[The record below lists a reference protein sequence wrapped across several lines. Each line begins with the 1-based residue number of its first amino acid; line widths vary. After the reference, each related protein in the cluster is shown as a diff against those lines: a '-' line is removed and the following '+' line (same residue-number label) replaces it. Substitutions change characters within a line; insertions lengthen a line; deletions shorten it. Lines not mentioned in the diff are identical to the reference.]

1 VSTLQSTSANESQE
15 SVRSGVNNAR
25 ARQNINKE
33 NAIALTKIGVAV
45 FPSSG
50 KVPLVPL
57 YNRLDTEIAPED
69 REAAIAKYREDH
81 DDQTP
86 VHVGSTKDFEVIK
99 RMWRA
104 FRDAVPSIAT
114 GPSGLVVMDADA
126 KDDGPAKMK
135 ALFKENGGLP
145 VGTIASPTKSGG
157 LHFIF
162 ADPERAFTNKAGLL
176 KKNYGCDVRGSGGQ
190 IVAPGSM
197 LDDGR
202 SYGTRDYLVQF
213 MRAFVNK
220 SFPPPPGYITELIGS
235 LGDTTHTQD
244 EVAPSKEREAIQSL
258 RDADWEHHENNFD
271 PTLGKY
277 DLDQLKAENA
287 GFKQLYDNPSAD
299 CSTNRFLAARHVMRK
314 WPDMPA
320 PALSIFFSQWEGAG
334 SYTDEKPKSGEYD
347 DRQIARE
354 WLKNRGLSKP
364 SNGDAF
370 GAVDDVDDDT
380 KAGLRNVQASS
391 DRAVVQV
398 NLNNPAA
405 IVEEVEDILIRVDA
419 QIFRR
424 GPILVEVVADK
435 PLPGLNATVPIAHLL
450 PVNVERL
457 AQLTGRYIDFQRFDA
472 RSKGFV
478 SCKPPQELMN
488 HMLSIGV
495 RSKLRRVTMLV
506 ATPLIRPD
514 GTILSKPG
522 YDLATEVY
530 LDGDIALPPMVE
542 CPTIDE
548 GRRALEF
555 AAGLFAECAFAD
567 KGPGY
572 PHTSVSL
579 SAVLSVV
586 VASMARLLVFGI
598 PMLTCTAATP
608 GSGKSF
614 IGRLIGIWVTGRDVP
629 VSNVASG
636 SAGELDKRLNAGL
649 LGGAPMI
656 HIDNANGKLV
666 SDLLCQILTERSVA
680 VRPLGV
686 SEEVVVIGMPLV
698 LANGNN
704 VQIDDN
710 LSRRTLLVELDAG
723 VEKPELR
730 NFNLRPVDM
739 LVENRGSYVA
749 AILTALRAYLMA
761 LERGETTSIRPRVG
775 SFEEW
780 SDFARSLVI
789 WYGFRDPIEAMAIA
803 QAEDPEKAARSAVFR
818 GLQALFSDRRFT
830 AGNVIERL
838 ERAEY
843 DTLDELP
850 PREAEICRVIRDNLR
865 GLLHDHSRG
874 LNAPSLAGLFKSWA
888 TKVEAGLK
896 LVRLERNVENVT
908 TYAIIN
914 PRPA

>member
-1 VSTLQSTSANESQE
+1 VSTLQSTSANKSQE
-15 SVRSGVNNAR
+15 SVRSGVNNTR
-25 ARQNINKE
+25 ARQNTNKE
-33 NAIALTKIGVAV
+33 HALMLAKVGVAV

-50 KVPLVPL
+50 KTPLIPL

-69 REAAIAKYREDH
+69 RRAAIAKYREDH
-81 DDQTP
+81 NDQEP
-86 VHVGSTKDFEVIK
+86 IHVGSTKDSKVVK

-114 GPSGLVVMDADA
+114 GASGLVVLDADA
-126 KDDGPAKMK
+126 KDDGPRKMK
-135 ALFKENGGLP
+135 ALFRENGGLP
-145 VGTIASPTKSGG
+145 EGCGTSPTKSGG

-162 ADPERAFTNKAGLL
+162 ADPERVFTNKAGLL
-176 KKNYGCDVRGSGGQ
+176 KKNYGTDVRGGSGQ

-202 SYGTRDYLVQF
+202 SYGTRDDLVQF
-213 MRAFVNK
+213 LRAFHSNA
-220 SFPPPPGYITELIGS
+220 FPTLPEYITKLIGS
-235 LGDTTHTQD
+235 VGDAPHD
-244 EVAPSKEREAIQSL
+244 EIAPSKEREVIQSL
-258 RDADWEHHENNFD
+258 RDADWEDHENDFD

-287 GFKQLYDNPSAD
+287 EFRALYDEPSDD
-299 CSTNRFLAARHVMRK
+299 CSTNRFLAARHVMRE

-320 PALSIFFSQWEGAG
+320 PALSIFFTKWEGAG

-354 WLKNRGLSKP
+354 WLKNRGLRKP

-370 GAVDDVDDDT
+370 GAVDDVDDDA
-380 KAGLRNVQASS
+380 KAGLRNVQAPKA
-391 DRAVVQV
+391 RIVVQV
-398 NLNNPAA
+398 NLSNPAA
-405 IVEEVEDILIRVDA
+405 MVEEVEDVLIRADA

-424 GPILVEVVADK
+424 GPTLVEVVTDK
-435 PLPGLNATVPIAHLL
+435 PLPGLNATAPTAHLL

-472 RSKGFV
+472 RSKGLV
-478 SCKPPQELMN
+478 GCKPPQELMK
-488 HMLSIGV
+488 HLLSRGV
-495 RSKLRRVTMLV
+495 RSKLRRVIMLV

-514 GTILSKPG
+514 GSILSKPG

-530 LDGDIALPPMVE
+530 LDGDIDLPPMVE
-542 CPTIDE
+542 CPTLDE

-567 KGPGY
+567 KAPGY
-572 PHTSVSL
+572 PYTSVSL

-686 SEEVVVIGMPLV
+686 SEEVIVSGMPLI
-698 LANGNN
+698 LANGNH
-704 VQIDDN
+704 VQVDDN

-730 NFNLRPVDM
+730 YFNLRPIDM
-739 LVENRGSYVA
+739 LVENRGAYVA

-761 LERGETTSIRPRVG
+761 LERAETKPILPRVG

-789 WYGFRDPIEAMAIA
+789 WCGFRDPIEAMAIA
-803 QAEDPEKAARSAVFR
+803 QAEDPEKAARGAVFR
-818 GLQALFSDRRFT
+818 GLQALFCDRPFT

-843 DTLDELP
+843 DALDELP
-850 PREAEICRVIRDNLR
+850 PGEAEICRSIRDNLR
-865 GLLHDHSRG
+865 SLLPNHSRG
-874 LNAPSLAGLFKSWA
+874 LNAQSLAGLFKSWA

-896 LVRLERNVENVT
+896 FARLERNVENVT

-914 PRPA
+914 ARPA